1 MGETQS
7 KNPPP
12 EKINF
17 KKQQLI
23 MEKVCSIRSSHVY
36 KLLNI
41 YDVPIQ
47 LKLLMFYSKL
57 LLLFCL
63 QSLKPGLVNPALG
76 GYKNE
81 ANIKEGESL
90 QINQK

>member
-1 MGETQS
+1 MGGNTKQKS
-7 KNPPP
+7 SP
-12 EKINF
+12 EKIYF

-23 MEKVCSIRSSHVY
+23 MENVCSVRSSHVY
-36 KLLNI
+36 ELLNT

-63 QSLKPGLVNPALG
+63 QSLKSGLVNPALG
-76 GYKNE
+76 GHNNE

-90 QINQK
+90 QISQK